1 MDRSEAMDALGGAST
16 ADGVDAAGRLRP
28 LIRVRQVRQFTDEP
42 VSDQELGA
50 LADVARWSGSSR
62 NTQPWRFIVIR
73 ELPKIRSIAAA
84 SLPQTRSLVT
94 APAAIAITMPSQP
107 GSAVSFAYDEGR
119 AAERILIGAH
129 LLGLGAA
136 IAWLVPDARPAV
148 AAQLGLPAD
157 RSIRTIM
164 AVGHPSEAGARRKS
178 APGQARLPREEVVFN
193 ERWPS
198 ETPGSRGD

>member
-1 MDRSEAMDALGGAST
+1 MDAFRGTST
-16 ADGVDAAGRLRP
+16 ADAGGAADRLWP
-28 LIRVRQVRQFTDEP
+28 LIRVRQVRQFTEEP

-73 ELPKIRSIAAA
+73 EVQTIGAIAAA

-94 APAAIAITMPSQP
+94 ASAAIAITMPSQP

-148 AAQLGLPAD
+148 AALLGLPAE
-157 RSIRTIM
+157 RSVRTIV
-164 AVGHPSEAGARRKS
+164 ALGHPSEAGARRKS
-178 APGQARLPREEVVFN
+178 APGRARLPRDEVVFN